1 MISFNV
7 PPATGDELTYIQ
19 QAISNGKI
27 CGDGP
32 FTKKCQAWMEERFA
46 AQKVLLT
53 TSGSSALE
61 MAAILCGVQPG
72 DEVILPSYTFSTTA
86 TSFSNLGAKLVFV
99 DIRPDTMNMDERKIE
114 AAITDK
120 TKVIAVVHYA
130 GVACNM
136 DAILDI
142 ARRHGLLVVE
152 DAAQAFLSYYKG
164 KPLGTLGD
172 FGCFSFHE
180 TKNLSM
186 GEGGALLINNAAY
199 NDRAEIIRE
208 KGTNRS
214 RFFRGQVDKY
224 TWVDRGSSYLPS
236 DLNAAYLW
244 AQLQAADDITN
255 DRLESWRRY
264 HEAFETLAQQGRI
277 EVPTIPADCTHNA
290 HMYYL
295 KLRDLEDRTAFIDHM
310 KAKDILCVF
319 HYIPLHSSPA
329 GKQFGVFA
337 GEDEF
342 TTREG
347 DRLVRLPLYYRLT
360 PEDRQSVIDAAL
372 DYLSAGER
380 ASSRC

>member
-7 PPATGDELTYIQ
+7 PPATGTELAYIQ
-19 QAISNGKI
+19 EAIGNGKI

-32 FTKKCQAWMEERFA
+32 FTKKCQAWMQERFN

-53 TSGSSALE
+53 TSGTSALE
-61 MAAILCGVQPG
+61 MAAILCGIQPG

-99 DIRPDTMNMDERKIE
+99 DIRPDTMNLDEGKIE
-114 AAITDK
+114 AAITEK
-120 TKVIAVVHYA
+120 TKAIAVVHYA
-130 GVACNM
+130 GVACEM
-136 DAILDI
+136 DAIMGI
-142 ARRHGLLVVE
+142 AHRHNLMVVE
-152 DAAQAFLSYYKG
+152 DAAQAFMSTYNER
-164 KPLGTLGD
+164 PLATVGD

-186 GEGGALLINNAAY
+186 GEGGALIINDARF

-244 AQLQAADDITN
+244 AQLQAADDITR
-255 DRLESWRRY
+255 DRLKSWQCY
-264 HEAFETLAQQGRI
+264 DEAFAPLAEAGRVET
-277 EVPTIPADCTHNA
+277 PTIPSNCTHNA

-295 KLRDLEDRTAFIDHM
+295 KLRDLADRTTFIDHM
-310 KAKDILCVF
+310 RARDILCVF

-329 GKQFGVFA
+329 GSVFGVFN

-342 TTREG
+342 TTSEG
-347 DRLVRLPLYYRLT
+347 ERLVRLPLYYQLS
-360 PEDRQSVIDAAL
+360 PEDRQTVINAAL
-372 DYLSAGER
+372 DYF
-380 ASSRC
+380 ASN